1 MGEEMQQTAVSTY
14 GANITFS
21 PKWWSYVSSTRIMV
35 SSFCNVQLANEEIAD
50 KIAMTA
56 QELLEN
62 AVKYSASPED
72 DVSLEF
78 QISEGEKVVL
88 AVRNRA
94 RRESVETLK
103 QQFAEVSEG
112 DPLMAYLQKMQRIA
126 MNPDAEGSQL
136 GLARIRYET
145 GCELQMRIDDDV
157 VTMSVEFPLN

>member
-1 MGEEMQQTAVSTY
+1 MQQTAVSTY
-14 GANITFS
+14 GASISFS

-72 DVSLEF
+72 NVALEF
-78 QISEGEKVVL
+78 LITEGEKVIL
-88 AVRNRA
+88 MVRNRA
-94 RRESVETLK
+94 RPESAETLR
-103 QQFAEVSEG
+103 QQYAEVSEG

-145 GCELQMRIDDDV
+145 GCDLQMRIDDDV
-157 VTMSVEFPLN
+157 VTMSVEFPLT

>member
-1 MGEEMQQTAVSTY
+1 MPDTEMPIS
-14 GANITFS
+14 FS

-62 AVKYSASPED
+62 AVKYCASSD
-72 DVSLEF
+72 DNVALEF
-78 QISEGEKVVL
+78 KIAEGEKVTL
-88 AVRNRA
+88 EVRNRA
-94 RRESVETLK
+94 ERSSIETLK
-103 QQFAEVSEG
+103 QQFAEVSAG

-145 GCELQMRIDDDV
+145 GCELQMRVDDDV
-157 VTMSVEFPLN
+157 VTMCVEFPLI

>member
-1 MGEEMQQTAVSTY
+1 
-14 GANITFS
+14 
-21 PKWWSYVSSTRIMV
+21 MV

-62 AVKYSASPED
+62 AVKYCASSD
-72 DVSLEF
+72 DNVALEF
-78 QISEGEKVVL
+78 KIAEGEKVTL
-88 AVRNRA
+88 EVRNRA
-94 RRESVETLK
+94 ERSSIETLK
-103 QQFAEVSEG
+103 QQFAEVSAG

-145 GCELQMRIDDDV
+145 GCELQMRVDDDV
-157 VTMSVEFPLN
+157 VTMCVEFPLI

>member
-1 MGEEMQQTAVSTY
+1 MQQTAISTY
-14 GANITFS
+14 GATISFS

-35 SSFCNVQLANEEIAD
+35 SSFCNVQLNNEEIAD

-72 DVSLEF
+72 NVSLEF
-78 QISEGEKVVL
+78 LISEGEKVTL
-88 AVRNRA
+88 MVRNRA
-94 RRESVETLK
+94 RLESVETLK
-103 QQFAEVSEG
+103 QQYAEVSEG

-145 GCELQMRIDDDV
+145 GCELMMRIDDDV
-157 VTMSVEFPLN
+157 VTMSVEFPL